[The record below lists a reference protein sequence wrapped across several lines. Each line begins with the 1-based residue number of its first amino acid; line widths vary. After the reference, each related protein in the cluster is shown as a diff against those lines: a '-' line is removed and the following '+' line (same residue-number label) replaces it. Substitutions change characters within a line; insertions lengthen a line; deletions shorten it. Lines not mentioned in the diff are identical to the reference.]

1 MPEEKWFVTTKK
13 ADFNHIAAEFGI
25 SPVLARIIRNRD
37 IVTEEEVRYFLHGT
51 LEDLHD
57 PYLLKGMREGSA
69 FLYAAI
75 REKKQIRIIGDY
87 DVDGIC
93 STYVLYHA
101 LQLLGASVSYRIPH
115 RIKDGYGL
123 NEEIIRE
130 CSGQQVEV
138 IVTCDNGIA
147 AAKEIALAKE
157 LGMEVLVTDHH
168 EVPYREI
175 TGVDGVTER
184 EEILPPS
191 LVIDPK
197 QKGCPYP
204 YKGICGAVVAYKLV
218 QVLLEQVEKEQLITV
233 ADRKACLAELLE
245 FAAMATICDVMDLL
259 DENRIIVKY
268 GLKQMEQSKN
278 LGLRTLIEVCGL
290 KGQKLGNYH
299 VGFILGPCLNAT
311 GRLDSAARAMELF
324 LCTEL
329 REAVVIATDLKAL
342 NESRK
347 ELTEQGVKEAV
358 RQMEAG
364 EHGTDKVMVIYLP
377 DCHES
382 IAGIIAGRLR
392 EKYAHPFFVLT
403 KAEEGLKGSGRSIE
417 AYHMYEGLHGVED
430 LLTKYGGHRLAAGL
444 SLEEKNLEELR
455 RRLNADCHLT
465 EEDFVHKI
473 LIVVPM
479 PLSYVNMQFVESL
492 SLLEPFGN
500 GNKKPVFACKDVPI
514 SHVQLRGKNK
524 NVAGFLLTD
533 ETGRKLDG
541 IYFGEA
547 ERFYEEMQGRQ
558 SLQIVYY
565 PDINEFRG
573 NRSLQIVV
581 TNYMIPGAQS

>member
-175 TGVDGVTER
+175 TGVDGMTER

-218 QVLLEQVEKEQLITV
+218 QVLLEQAEKEKLITV

-430 LLTKYGGHRLAAGL
+430 LLTKYGGHKLAAGL

-473 LIVVPM
+473 LIDVPM

-514 SHVQLRGKNK
+514 SHVKLKGKNK

>member
-25 SPVLARIIRNRD
+25 SPVPARIIRNRD

-175 TGVDGVTER
+175 TGVDGMTER

-197 QKGCPYP
+197 QKDCHYP

-218 QVLLEQVEKEQLITV
+218 QVLLEQAEKEQLITV
-233 ADRKACLAELLE
+233 ADRKDCLAELLE

-430 LLTKYGGHRLAAGL
+430 LLTKYGGHKLAAGL
-444 SLEEKNLEELR
+444 SLEEKNLQELR

-473 LIVVPM
+473 LIDVPM

-533 ETGRKLDG
+533 ETGRKFSG

-558 SLQIVYY
+558 SLHIVYY

>member
-175 TGVDGVTER
+175 TGVDGMTER

-197 QKGCPYP
+197 QKDCHYP

-218 QVLLEQVEKEQLITV
+218 QVLLEQAEKEQFITV
-233 ADRKACLAELLE
+233 DDRKDCLAELLE

-430 LLTKYGGHRLAAGL
+430 LLTKYGGHKLAAGL
-444 SLEEKNLEELR
+444 SLEEKNLQELR

-473 LIVVPM
+473 LIDVPM

-533 ETGRKLDG
+533 ETGRKLSG

>member
-57 PYLLKGMREGSA
+57 PYLLKGMKDGSA

-123 NEEIIRE
+123 NEEIIWE

-175 TGVDGVTER
+175 TGADGVTER

-197 QKGCPYP
+197 QKDCHYP

-218 QVLLEQVEKEQLITV
+218 QVLLEQAEKEQLITV

-290 KGQKLGNYH
+290 KGQRLGNYH

-430 LLTKYGGHRLAAGL
+430 LLTKYGGHKLAAGL

-473 LIVVPM
+473 LIDVPM

>member
-175 TGVDGVTER
+175 TGVDGMTER

-197 QKGCPYP
+197 QKDCHYP

-218 QVLLEQVEKEQLITV
+218 QVLLEQAEKEQLITV
-233 ADRKACLAELLE
+233 ADRKDCLAELLE

-392 EKYAHPFFVLT
+392 EKYAHPFL
-403 KAEEGLKGSGRSIE
+403 
-417 AYHMYEGLHGVED
+417 
-430 LLTKYGGHRLAAGL
+430 
-444 SLEEKNLEELR
+444 
-455 RRLNADCHLT
+455 C
-465 EEDFVHKI
+465 
-473 LIVVPM
+473 
-479 PLSYVNMQFVESL
+479 
-492 SLLEPFGN
+492 
-500 GNKKPVFACKDVPI
+500 
-514 SHVQLRGKNK
+514 
-524 NVAGFLLTD
+524 
-533 ETGRKLDG
+533 
-541 IYFGEA
+541 
-547 ERFYEEMQGRQ
+547 
-558 SLQIVYY
+558 
-565 PDINEFRG
+565 
-573 NRSLQIVV
+573 
-581 TNYMIPGAQS
+581 

>member
-37 IVTEEEVRYFLHGT
+37 IVTEDEVRYFLHGT
-51 LEDLHD
+51 LADLHD
-57 PYLLKGMREGSA
+57 PYLLKGMKDGSA

-197 QKGCPYP
+197 QKDCHYP

-218 QVLLEQVEKEQLITV
+218 QVLLEQAEKEQLITV

-473 LIVVPM
+473 LIDVPM

>member
-175 TGVDGVTER
+175 TGVDGMTER

-197 QKGCPYP
+197 QKDCHYP

-218 QVLLEQVEKEQLITV
+218 QVLLEQAEKEQLITV
-233 ADRKACLAELLE
+233 ADRKDCLAELLE

-324 LCTEL
+324 LCIGL

-430 LLTKYGGHRLAAGL
+430 LLTKYGGHKLAAGL
-444 SLEEKNLEELR
+444 SLEEKNLQELR

-473 LIVVPM
+473 LIDVPM

-533 ETGRKLDG
+533 ETGRKLNG

-558 SLQIVYY
+558 SLHIVYY

>member
-175 TGVDGVTER
+175 TGVDGMTER

-218 QVLLEQVEKEQLITV
+218 QVLLEKAEKEQLITG

-417 AYHMYEGLHGVED
+417 AYHMYEGLHKVED
-430 LLTKYGGHRLAAGL
+430 LLTKYGGHKLAAGL

-455 RRLNADCHLT
+455 KRLNEDCHLT
-465 EEDFVHKI
+465 EEDFIHKI
-473 LIVVPM
+473 LIDVPM

-500 GNKKPVFACKDVPI
+500 GNKKPVFACKNVPI

-524 NVAGFLLTD
+524 NVASFLLTD
-533 ETGRKLDG
+533 ETGRKLNG

>member
-37 IVTEEEVRYFLHGT
+37 IVTEDEVRYFLHGT

-57 PYLLKGMREGSA
+57 PYLLKGMKEGSA

-175 TGVDGVTER
+175 AGADGMTER

-197 QKGCPYP
+197 QKECHYP

-218 QVLLEQVEKEQLITV
+218 QVFLEQAEKEQLITV

-430 LLTKYGGHRLAAGL
+430 LLTKYGGHKLAAGL

-455 RRLNADCHLT
+455 RRLNTDCHLT

-473 LIVVPM
+473 LIDVPM

-533 ETGRKLDG
+533 ETGRKLSG

>member
-13 ADFNHIAAEFGI
+13 ADFNHIAAELGI

-69 FLYAAI
+69 FLYTAI

-175 TGVDGVTER
+175 TGVDGMTER

-218 QVLLEQVEKEQLITV
+218 QVLLEQAEKEKLITV

-430 LLTKYGGHRLAAGL
+430 LLTKYGGHKLAAGL

-473 LIVVPM
+473 LIDVPM

-514 SHVQLRGKNK
+514 SHVQLKGKNK

>member
-175 TGVDGVTER
+175 TGVDGMTER

-218 QVLLEQVEKEQLITV
+218 QVLLEQAEKEQFITV
-233 ADRKACLAELLE
+233 ADRKDCFAELLE

-324 LCTEL
+324 LCIGL

-430 LLTKYGGHRLAAGL
+430 LLTKYGGHKLAAGL
-444 SLEEKNLEELR
+444 SLEEKNLQELR

-473 LIVVPM
+473 LIDVPM

-533 ETGRKLDG
+533 ETGRKLSG

-558 SLQIVYY
+558 SLHIVYY

>member
-123 NEEIIRE
+123 NEEIIGE

-218 QVLLEQVEKEQLITV
+218 QVLLEQAEKEKLITV

-473 LIVVPM
+473 LIDVPM

>member
-175 TGVDGVTER
+175 TGADGMTER

-218 QVLLEQVEKEQLITV
+218 QVLLEQAEKEKLITV

-268 GLKQMEQSKN
+268 GLKQMEQSQN

-358 RQMEAG
+358 RQMETG

-430 LLTKYGGHRLAAGL
+430 LLTKYGGHKLAAGL

-473 LIVVPM
+473 LIDVPM

>member
-175 TGVDGVTER
+175 TGVDGMTER
-184 EEILPPS
+184 EEILPSS

-218 QVLLEQVEKEQLITV
+218 QVLLEQAEKEKLITV

-430 LLTKYGGHRLAAGL
+430 LLTKYGGHKLAAGL

-473 LIVVPM
+473 LIDVPM

>member
-51 LEDLHD
+51 LADLHD

-175 TGVDGVTER
+175 TGADGVTER

-197 QKGCPYP
+197 QKDCPYP

-218 QVLLEQVEKEQLITV
+218 QVLLEQAEKEKLITV

-430 LLTKYGGHRLAAGL
+430 LLTKYGGHKLAAGL

-473 LIVVPM
+473 LIDVPM

>member
-175 TGVDGVTER
+175 TGVDGMTER

-197 QKGCPYP
+197 QKDCHYP

-218 QVLLEQVEKEQLITV
+218 QVLLEQAEKEQLITV

-268 GLKQMEQSKN
+268 GLKQMEQSQN

-430 LLTKYGGHRLAAGL
+430 LLTKYGGHKLAAGL
-444 SLEEKNLEELR
+444 SLEEKNLQELR

-473 LIVVPM
+473 LIDVPM
-479 PLSYVNMQFVESL
+479 PLSYVNMQFVDSL

-533 ETGRKLDG
+533 ETGRKLNG

>member
-175 TGVDGVTER
+175 TGVDGMTER

-218 QVLLEQVEKEQLITV
+218 QVLLEQAEKEKLITV

-268 GLKQMEQSKN
+268 GLKQMEQSQN

-473 LIVVPM
+473 LIDVPM

>member
-93 STYVLYHA
+93 STYVLYYA

-175 TGVDGVTER
+175 TGVDGMTER

-218 QVLLEQVEKEQLITV
+218 QVLLEQAEKEKLITV

-278 LGLRTLIEVCGL
+278 LGLRILIEVCGL

-473 LIVVPM
+473 LIDVPM

-514 SHVQLRGKNK
+514 SHVQLKGKNK

>member
-175 TGVDGVTER
+175 TGVDGMTER

-197 QKGCPYP
+197 QKDCHYP

-218 QVLLEQVEKEQLITV
+218 QVLLEQAEKEQLITV
-233 ADRKACLAELLE
+233 ADRKDCLAELLE
-245 FAAMATICDVMDLL
+245 FAAMAAICDVMDLL

-329 REAVVIATDLKAL
+329 RDAVVIATDLKAL

-430 LLTKYGGHRLAAGL
+430 LLTKYGGHKLAAGL
-444 SLEEKNLEELR
+444 SLEEKNLQELR

-473 LIVVPM
+473 LIDVPM

-533 ETGRKLDG
+533 ETGRKLSG

>member
-175 TGVDGVTER
+175 TGVDGMTER

-218 QVLLEQVEKEQLITV
+218 QVLLEQAEKEKLITV

-473 LIVVPM
+473 LIDVPM

-558 SLQIVYY
+558 ILQIVYY

>member
-130 CSGQQVEV
+130 CSGQLVEV

-175 TGVDGVTER
+175 IGVDGMTER

-218 QVLLEQVEKEQLITV
+218 QVLLEQAEKEKLITV

-324 LCTEL
+324 LCTGL

-430 LLTKYGGHRLAAGL
+430 LLTKYGGHKLAAGL

-473 LIVVPM
+473 LIDVPM

-514 SHVQLRGKNK
+514 SHVQLKGKNK

-533 ETGRKLDG
+533 ETGRKLNG

>member
-130 CSGQQVEV
+130 CSGQLVEV

-175 TGVDGVTER
+175 TGVDGMTER

-197 QKGCPYP
+197 QKECPYP

-218 QVLLEQVEKEQLITV
+218 QVLLAQAEKEQFITV
-233 ADRKACLAELLE
+233 ADRKDCLAEPLE

-324 LCTEL
+324 LCTGP
-329 REAVVIATDLKAL
+329 RKAVVIATDLKAL

-430 LLTKYGGHRLAAGL
+430 LLTKYGGHKLAAGL
-444 SLEEKNLEELR
+444 SLEEKNLQELR
-455 RRLNADCHLT
+455 RRLNANCHLT

-473 LIVVPM
+473 LIDVPM

-533 ETGRKLDG
+533 ETGRKLSG

>member
-75 REKKQIRIIGDY
+75 REKKQICIIGDY

-175 TGVDGVTER
+175 TGVDGMTER

-197 QKGCPYP
+197 QKDCPYP

-218 QVLLEQVEKEQLITV
+218 QVLLEQAEKEKLITV

-268 GLKQMEQSKN
+268 GLKQMEQSQN

-473 LIVVPM
+473 LIDVPM

>member
-175 TGVDGVTER
+175 TGVDGMTER

-218 QVLLEQVEKEQLITV
+218 QVLLEQAEKEKLITV

-430 LLTKYGGHRLAAGL
+430 LLTKYGGHKLAAGL

-473 LIVVPM
+473 LIDVPM

-514 SHVQLRGKNK
+514 SHVQLKGKNK

-533 ETGRKLDG
+533 ETGRKLSG

>member
-175 TGVDGVTER
+175 TGVDGMTER

-197 QKGCPYP
+197 QKDCHYP

-218 QVLLEQVEKEQLITV
+218 QVLLEQAEKEQLITV
-233 ADRKACLAELLE
+233 ADRKDCLAELLE

-430 LLTKYGGHRLAAGL
+430 LLTKYGGHKLAAGL
-444 SLEEKNLEELR
+444 SLEEKNLQELR

-473 LIVVPM
+473 LIDVPM

-533 ETGRKLDG
+533 ETGRKFIG

-558 SLQIVYY
+558 SLHIVYY

>member
-175 TGVDGVTER
+175 TGVDGMTER

-218 QVLLEQVEKEQLITV
+218 QVLLEQAEKEKLITV

-430 LLTKYGGHRLAAGL
+430 LLTKYGGHKLAAGL

-473 LIVVPM
+473 LIDVPM

-514 SHVQLRGKNK
+514 SHVQLKGKNK

>member
-175 TGVDGVTER
+175 TGADGMTER

-197 QKGCPYP
+197 QKDCHYP

-218 QVLLEQVEKEQLITV
+218 QVLLKQAEKEQLITV

-268 GLKQMEQSKN
+268 GLKQMEQSQN

-417 AYHMYEGLHGVED
+417 AYHMYEGLHGVEN
-430 LLTKYGGHRLAAGL
+430 LLTKYGGHKLAAGL

-473 LIVVPM
+473 LIDVPM

-533 ETGRKLDG
+533 ETGRKLSG

-581 TNYMIPGAQS
+581 TNYK

>member
-473 LIVVPM
+473 LIDVPM

>member
-93 STYVLYHA
+93 YTYVLYHA

-175 TGVDGVTER
+175 TGVDGMTER

-218 QVLLEQVEKEQLITV
+218 QVLLEQAEKEKLITV

-268 GLKQMEQSKN
+268 GLKQMEQSQN

-473 LIVVPM
+473 LIDVPM
-479 PLSYVNMQFVESL
+479 PLSYVNMQFVDSL

-533 ETGRKLDG
+533 ETGRKLNG

-547 ERFYEEMQGRQ
+547 ERFYEEVQGRQ

>member
-175 TGVDGVTER
+175 TGVDGMTER

-197 QKGCPYP
+197 QKDCHYP

-218 QVLLEQVEKEQLITV
+218 QVLLEQAEKEQLITV
-233 ADRKACLAELLE
+233 ADRKDCLAELLE

-324 LCTEL
+324 LCTGL

-430 LLTKYGGHRLAAGL
+430 LLTKYGGHKLAAGL
-444 SLEEKNLEELR
+444 SLEEKNLQELR

-473 LIVVPM
+473 LIDVPM

-533 ETGRKLDG
+533 ETGRKLSG

-558 SLQIVYY
+558 SLHIVYY

>member
-157 LGMEVLVTDHH
+157 LGMEVLITDHH

-175 TGVDGVTER
+175 TGVDGMTER

-197 QKGCPYP
+197 QKDCHYP

-218 QVLLEQVEKEQLITV
+218 QVLLEQAEKEQLITV
-233 ADRKACLAELLE
+233 ADRKDCLAELLE

-430 LLTKYGGHRLAAGL
+430 LLTKYGGHKLAAGL
-444 SLEEKNLEELR
+444 SLEEKNLQELR

-473 LIVVPM
+473 LIDVPM

-533 ETGRKLDG
+533 ETGRKFSG

-558 SLQIVYY
+558 SLHIVYY

>member
-51 LEDLHD
+51 LADLHD
-57 PYLLKGMREGSA
+57 PYLLKGMKDGSA

-175 TGVDGVTER
+175 TGADGMTER

-218 QVLLEQVEKEQLITV
+218 QVLLEQAEKEQLITV

-278 LGLRTLIEVCGL
+278 LGLRTLIEACGL

-430 LLTKYGGHRLAAGL
+430 LLTKYGGHKLAAGL

-473 LIVVPM
+473 LIDVPM

-514 SHVQLRGKNK
+514 SHVQLKGKNK

>member
-37 IVTEEEVRYFLHGT
+37 IVTEDEVRYFLHGT
-51 LEDLHD
+51 LADLHD
-57 PYLLKGMREGSA
+57 PYLLKGMKDGSA

-197 QKGCPYP
+197 QKDCHYP

-218 QVLLEQVEKEQLITV
+218 QVLLEQAEKEQLITV

-473 LIVVPM
+473 LIDVPM

-514 SHVQLRGKNK
+514 SHVQLKGKNK

>member
-218 QVLLEQVEKEQLITV
+218 QVLLEQAEKEKLITV

-473 LIVVPM
+473 LIDVPM

>member
-175 TGVDGVTER
+175 TGVDGMTER

-197 QKGCPYP
+197 QKDCHYP

-218 QVLLEQVEKEQLITV
+218 QVLLAQAEKEQGITV
-233 ADRKACLAELLE
+233 AARKDCLAELLE

-430 LLTKYGGHRLAAGL
+430 LLTKYGGHKLAAGL
-444 SLEEKNLEELR
+444 SLEEKNLQELR

-473 LIVVPM
+473 LIDVPM

-533 ETGRKLDG
+533 ETGRKLSG

-558 SLQIVYY
+558 SLHIVYY

>member
-175 TGVDGVTER
+175 TGVDGMTER

-197 QKGCPYP
+197 QKDCPYP

-218 QVLLEQVEKEQLITV
+218 QVLLEQAEKEKLITV

-268 GLKQMEQSKN
+268 GLKQMEQSQN

-473 LIVVPM
+473 LIDVPM